1 MALVALQN
9 RKSLFEAIPFSCM
22 HLSEMQAIVFLS
34 HSALRHADDMNKKYI
49 PLPKGFTLIESLLS
63 VALMA
68 ILMGIALPNFERHW
82 QISRRQDAQNTLLQ
96 LHLKQLQ
103 WRGLHAQYAGTL
115 SELGWT
121 GAASS
126 AGHFSLKLQNAGP
139 QTYELHA
146 TAIGMQAR
154 DTACANMSLRV
165 STNAQ
170 LLRTSQQSL
179 ISDPGQCWRW

>member
-9 RKSLFEAIPFSCM
+9 RKSLCEAIAFSCM

-96 LHLKQLQ
+96 LHLK
-103 WRGLHAQYAGTL
+103 H
-115 SELGWT
+115 
-121 GAASS
+121 
-126 AGHFSLKLQNAGP
+126 
-139 QTYELHA
+139 
-146 TAIGMQAR
+146 I
-154 DTACANMSLRV
+154 
-165 STNAQ
+165 
-170 LLRTSQQSL
+170 
-179 ISDPGQCWRW
+179 